1 MTFNLWT
8 FLFEALNF
16 LVLVFILHRVL
27 YRPLR
32 DAIDRRR
39 QDEARART
47 DAEKAR
53 AETADMRRRL
63 EENEAHLEEERQ
75 DMLRRAAA
83 EVETVRRKLL
93 AEADETARRRRQ
105 EAEAALQRERTEAL
119 DALRGDLTHLA
130 VDFAERLLRESC
142 DASLHRQ
149 LALHLAES
157 LEAVP
162 EPERER
168 LHREWQPQDGVVIEA
183 AAELNGTTRERLGTA
198 VGGLLG
204 SKVRPEFVVRPELLA
219 GVRLRVGG
227 RVWDA
232 TLGSRLAEAR
242 GGRT

>member
-1 MTFNLWT
+1 MTFNPWT

-32 DAIDRRR
+32 EAIDRRR
-39 QDEARART
+39 EDEARART

-63 EENEAHLEEERQ
+63 EENEAHLEQERQ

-119 DALRGDLTHLA
+119 DALRGDLTRLA

-142 DASLHRQ
+142 DTSLSRQ
-149 LALHLAES
+149 LALRLAES
-157 LEAVP
+157 LEAMP
-162 EPERER
+162 EAERDR
-168 LHREWQPQDGVVIEA
+168 LRREWQPQDGVVLET
-183 AAELNGTTRERLGTA
+183 AAELDAATRERLTAA

-204 SKVRPEFVVRPELLA
+204 SKVVPEVVVRPELLG

-227 RVWDA
+227 RVWDMA
-232 TLGSRLAEAR
+232 LGSRLAEAR